1 MADFDPN
8 KYNQRR
14 TDGNFK
20 TRRPQAD
27 LSSVVYGKLPPQAN
41 DLEEAVL
48 GAFMIDRD
56 AVTNAIE
63 ILRAESFYDDRHRLI
78 FSAIRRLFEKTQ
90 PIDLLTVTEELR
102 RMGQLEEAGGAYYI
116 TSLTNRVASA
126 AHIEHHARIVAQKFI
141 QRELIRI
148 SSEIVHDAYEDTT
161 DVFELLDKAEQ
172 NLFNI
177 ADKNLRTSFSD
188 INNLL
193 SMTIKEIDEA
203 RKHEDAL
210 TGCPSGFSALDRV
223 TGGWQ
228 KSDLII
234 VAARPAMGKT
244 AFTLSLARNA
254 AVDFKKGVAVFS
266 LEMSSQQ
273 IVKRL
278 ISAETEIPA
287 EKIIKGNLAEHEMV
301 QLVKLSGRLS
311 EAPIF
316 IDDTPAINIFELR
329 AKCRRLKMQHD
340 IQLVVIDYLQLMTAG
355 DGNRNGNREQ
365 EISQISRSLKSIAKE
380 LNIPIIAL
388 SQLSRKVEDRGGVK
402 RPMLSDLRESGAIEQ
417 DADLVCFLYRPEYYG
432 LDVDENGNPTK
443 GVAEVIIAKHR
454 NGSLENVRLRFVDKY
469 IKFVD
474 LDEMYAP
481 QNLTPLANVLPEN
494 KATITRKS
502 KMDDIDDIDM
512 SEDPPF

>member
-1 MADFDPN
+1 MAEYDN
-8 KYNQRR
+8 NQTNQYKKNDRKR
-14 TDGNFK
+14 N
-20 TRRPQAD
+20 QAD
-27 LSSVVYGKLPPQAN
+27 LSSVVYGKVPPQAP

-63 ILRAESFYDDRHRLI
+63 ILRAESFYDDRHRII
-78 FSAIRRLFEKTQ
+78 FAAIRRLFEKTQ

-102 RMGQLEEAGGAYYI
+102 KMGQLEEAGGPFYV

-126 AHIEHHARIVAQKFI
+126 AHIEHHARIVTQKFI

-148 SSEIVHDAYEDTT
+148 SSEIVHDSYEDTT

-177 ADKNLRTSFSD
+177 ADKNLRTSYNE

-193 SMTIKEIDEA
+193 SATIKEIDEA
-203 RKHEDAL
+203 RKHEDSL
-210 TGCPSGFSALDRV
+210 TGCPSGFSNLDRV

-254 AVDFKKGVAVFS
+254 AVDFNKGVAIFS

-273 IVKRL
+273 LVKRL
-278 ISAETEIPA
+278 LSAETEIPA
-287 EKIIKGNLAEHEMV
+287 EKIIKGHLAEHEMV
-301 QLVKLSGRLS
+301 QLVKLSGKLG

-340 IQLVVIDYLQLMTAG
+340 IQLVVIDYLQLMSGGG
-355 DGNRNGNREQ
+355 DKGMNR
-365 EISQISRSLKSIAKE
+365 
-380 LNIPIIAL
+380 
-388 SQLSRKVEDRGGVK
+388 EDRGGSK

-432 LDVDENGNPTK
+432 LDVDENGLPTK
-443 GVAEVIIAKHR
+443 GIGEVMIAKHR
-454 NGSLENVRLRFVDKY
+454 NGALENVRVRFVDKF

-474 LDEMYAP
+474 LDEMYTP
-481 QNLTPLANVLPEN
+481 QNLTPLANVITDN

-502 KMDDIDDIDM
+502 KMDDMDNIDM
-512 SEDPPF
+512 SEEPPF

>member
-1 MADFDPN
+1 MPELENSTSENANNFRNSD
-8 KYNQRR
+8 KKRR
-14 TDGNFK
+14 Q
-20 TRRPQAD
+20 PD
-27 LSSVVYGKLPPQAN
+27 LSSIVYGKLPPQAI

-63 ILRAESFYDDRHRLI
+63 ILRIESFYDDRHKII
-78 FSAIRRLFEKTQ
+78 FTAIRRLFEKTQ

-102 RMGQLEEAGGAYYI
+102 KMGQLEEAGGPFYV
-116 TSLTNRVASA
+116 TTLTNRVASA

-148 SSEIVHDAYEDTT
+148 STQIVNDSYEDTT

-172 NLFNI
+172 NLFNV
-177 ADKNLRTSFSD
+177 ADKNLRTSYSE
-188 INNLL
+188 IHNLI
-193 SMTIKEIDEA
+193 SSTIKEIDEA
-203 RKHEDAL
+203 RSHEDSL
-210 TGCPSGFSALDRV
+210 TGCPSGFTNLDRL

-234 VAARPAMGKT
+234 VAARPSMGKT

-254 AVDFKKGVAVFS
+254 AVDFSKPVAIFS

-273 IVKRL
+273 LVKRL
-278 ISAETEIPA
+278 LSAETEITA
-287 EKIIKGNLAEHEMV
+287 EKIIKGQLAEHEMV
-301 QLVKLSGRLS
+301 QLVKQSNKLSD
-311 EAPIF
+311 AKIF

-340 IQLVVIDYLQLMTAG
+340 IQLVVIDYLQLMTTSDVSKG
-355 DGNRNGNREQ
+355 GNREQ

-388 SQLSRKVEDRGGVK
+388 SQLSRKVEDRGGNK

-417 DADLVCFLYRPEYYG
+417 DADMVMFLYRPEYYG

-443 GVAEVIIAKHR
+443 GIAEVIISKHR
-454 NGSLENVRLRFVDKY
+454 NGALDNVRVRFIDKY

-474 LDEMYAP
+474 LDEFYTP
-481 QNLTPLANVLPEN
+481 GNLTPLAEAVKEN

-502 KMDDIDDIDM
+502 KMEDMHDDDV
-512 SEDPPF
+512 PF

>member
-1 MADFDPN
+1 MAEFESN
-8 KYNQRR
+8 STNQYKKNERKR
-14 TDGNFK
+14 NPT
-20 TRRPQAD
+20 D
-27 LSSVVYGKLPPQAN
+27 LSSVVYGKVPPQAP

-63 ILRAESFYDDRHRLI
+63 LLRSESFYDDRHRII

-90 PIDLLTVTEELR
+90 PIDLLTVSEELR
-102 RMGQLEEAGGAYYI
+102 KMGQLEEAGGPFYV

-126 AHIEHHARIVAQKFI
+126 AHIEHHARIVTQKFI

-148 SSEIVHDAYEDTT
+148 SSEIVHDSYEDTT

-177 ADKNLRTSFSD
+177 ADKNLRTSYND

-193 SMTIKEIDEA
+193 SATIKEIDEA

-210 TGCPSGFSALDRV
+210 TGCPSGFSALDRL

-234 VAARPAMGKT
+234 VAARPSMGKT

-254 AVDFKKGVAVFS
+254 AVDFKKGVAFFS
-266 LEMSSQQ
+266 LEMSAQQ
-273 IVKRL
+273 LVKRL

-287 EKIIKGNLAEHEMV
+287 EKIMKGHLAEHEMV
-301 QLVKLSGRLS
+301 QLVKLSGRLG

-340 IQLVVIDYLQLMTAG
+340 IQLVVIDYLQLMTASDSG
-355 DGNRNGNREQ
+355 KGGNREQ

-388 SQLSRKVEDRGGVK
+388 SQLSRKVEDRGGAK

-432 LDVDENGNPTK
+432 LDIDDNNLPTK
-443 GVAEVIIAKHR
+443 GIAEVIIAKHR
-454 NGSLENVRLRFVDKY
+454 NGALENVRVRFVDKY

-481 QNLTPLANVLPEN
+481 QGLTPLANVITDN

-502 KMDDIDDIDM
+502 KMDEMEGTDLND
-512 SEDPPF
+512 EPPF

>member
-1 MADFDPN
+1 
-8 KYNQRR
+8 
-14 TDGNFK
+14 
-20 TRRPQAD
+20 
-27 LSSVVYGKLPPQAN
+27 
-41 DLEEAVL
+41 
-48 GAFMIDRD
+48 
-56 AVTNAIE
+56 
-63 ILRAESFYDDRHRLI
+63 
-78 FSAIRRLFEKTQ
+78 LFEKTH
-90 PIDLLTVTEELR
+90 PIDLLTVSEELR
-102 RMGQLEEAGGAYYI
+102 KMGQIEEAGGPFYV

-126 AHIEHHARIVAQKFI
+126 AHIEHHARIVTQKFI

-148 SSEIVHDAYEDTT
+148 SSEIVHDSYEDTT

-177 ADKNLRTSFSD
+177 ADKNLRTSYNE
-188 INNLL
+188 INSLL
-193 SMTIKEIDEA
+193 SATIKEIDEA

-210 TGCPSGFSALDRV
+210 TGCPSGFSTLDRL

-234 VAARPAMGKT
+234 VAARPSMGKT

-254 AVDFKKGVAVFS
+254 AVDFKKGVAFFS
-266 LEMSSQQ
+266 LEMSAQQ
-273 IVKRL
+273 LVKRL

-287 EKIIKGNLAEHEMV
+287 EKIIKGHLAEHEMV
-301 QLVKLSGRLS
+301 QLVKLSGRLG

-340 IQLVVIDYLQLMTAG
+340 IQLVVIDYLQLMTASDSG
-355 DGNRNGNREQ
+355 KGGNREQ

-388 SQLSRKVEDRGGVK
+388 SQLSRKVEDRGGAK

-432 LDVDENGNPTK
+432 LDVDESGLPTK
-443 GVAEVIIAKHR
+443 GIAEVIIAKHR
-454 NGSLENVRLRFVDKY
+454 NGALENVRVRFVDKY

-474 LDEMYAP
+474 LDEMYSP
-481 QNLTPLANVLPEN
+481 QGLTPLANVITDN

-502 KMDDIDDIDM
+502 KMDDMEGVDLND
-512 SEDPPF
+512 EPPF

>member
-1 MADFDPN
+1 MSEL
-8 KYNQRR
+8 NQANENYKNIDRKR
-14 TDGNFK
+14 K
-20 TRRPQAD
+20 QAD
-27 LSSVVYGKLPPQAN
+27 LSSIVYGKVPPQAT

-63 ILRAESFYDDRHRLI
+63 ILRPESFYDDRHRLI
-78 FSAIRRLFEKTQ
+78 YTAIRRLFEKTQ
-90 PIDLLTVTEELR
+90 PVDLLTVTEELR
-102 RMGQLEEAGGAYYI
+102 KMGQLEEAGGPFYI

-126 AHIEHHARIVAQKFI
+126 AHVEHHARIVAQKYI

-148 SSEIVHDAYEDTT
+148 STEIVHDAYEDTT
-161 DVFELLDKAEQ
+161 DVFELLDSAEQ

-177 ADKNLRTSFSD
+177 ADKNLRTSYND

-193 SMTIKEIDEA
+193 TATIKEIDEA
-203 RKHEDAL
+203 RKHEDSL
-210 TGCPSGFSALDRV
+210 TGCPSGFTNLDRV

-228 KSDLII
+228 RSDLII
-234 VAARPAMGKT
+234 VAARPSMGKT

-254 AVDFKKGVAVFS
+254 AVDFSKPVAVFS
-266 LEMSSQQ
+266 LEMSAQQ

-287 EKIIKGNLAEHEMV
+287 EKIIKGQLAEHEMV
-301 QLVKLSGRLS
+301 QLLKLSGRLG
-311 EAPIF
+311 EAPIY

-340 IQLVVIDYLQLMTAG
+340 IQMIIIDYLQLMTTSEVSKG
-355 DGNRNGNREQ
+355 GNREQ

-388 SQLSRKVEDRGGVK
+388 SQLSRKVEDRGGTK

-417 DADLVCFLYRPEYYG
+417 DADVVCFLYRPEYYG
-432 LDVDENGNPTK
+432 LDVDESGNPTK
-443 GVAEVIIAKHR
+443 GIAEVIIAKHR
-454 NGSLENVRLRFVDKY
+454 NGALENVRVRFVDKF

-474 LDEMYAP
+474 LEEVYNP
-481 QNLTPLANVLPEN
+481 QNLTPLANVMKEN

-502 KMDDIDDIDM
+502 KMDDM
-512 SEDPPF
+512 EDEPPF

>member
-1 MADFDPN
+1 MAEYDN
-8 KYNQRR
+8 NQTNQYKKNDRKR
-14 TDGNFK
+14 N
-20 TRRPQAD
+20 QAD
-27 LSSVVYGKLPPQAN
+27 LSSVVYGKVPPQAP

-63 ILRAESFYDDRHRLI
+63 ILRAESFYDDRHRII
-78 FSAIRRLFEKTQ
+78 FAAIRRLFEKTQ

-102 RMGQLEEAGGAYYI
+102 KMGQLEEAGGPFYV

-126 AHIEHHARIVAQKFI
+126 AHIEHHARIVTQKFI

-148 SSEIVHDAYEDTT
+148 SSEIVHDSYEDTT

-177 ADKNLRTSFSD
+177 ADKNLRTSYNE

-193 SMTIKEIDEA
+193 SATIKEIDEA
-203 RKHEDAL
+203 RKHEDSL
-210 TGCPSGFSALDRV
+210 TGCPSGFSNLDRV

-254 AVDFKKGVAVFS
+254 AVDFNKGVAIFS

-273 IVKRL
+273 LVKRL
-278 ISAETEIPA
+278 LSAETEIPA
-287 EKIIKGNLAEHEMV
+287 EKIIKGHLAEHEMV
-301 QLVKLSGRLS
+301 QLVKLSGKLG

-340 IQLVVIDYLQLMTAG
+340 IQLVVIDYLQLMTASDSNKG
-355 DGNRNGNREQ
+355 GGNREQ

-388 SQLSRKVEDRGGVK
+388 SQLSRKVEDRGGSK

-417 DADLVCFLYRPEYYG
+417 VADLVCFLYRPEYYG
-432 LDVDENGNPTK
+432 LDVDENGLPTK
-443 GVAEVIIAKHR
+443 GIGEVMIAKHR
-454 NGSLENVRLRFVDKY
+454 NGALENVRVRFVDKF

-474 LDEMYAP
+474 LDEMYTP
-481 QNLTPLANVLPEN
+481 QNLTPLANVITDN

-502 KMDDIDDIDM
+502 KMDDMDNIDM
-512 SEDPPF
+512 SEEPPF